1 MAIKLY
7 EHNRVAY
14 KTAKALLEREGKAA
28 IVHPTGTGKSFIAFK
43 LCEENPDKKIL
54 WLSPSEYIF
63 KTQIENLKSTSEGYT
78 PDNIT
83 FYTYAKLTYLSDSE
97 IEEIKPEY
105 IILDEFHRCG
115 AEVWGKGVQK
125 ILRTYADIPVL
136 GLSATNIRYLDN
148 QRDMAEELF
157 EGNIAS
163 EMTLGEAI
171 VRGILNPP
179 KYVLSVFQ
187 YQKDLEKYSYRVKHA
202 KNKAV
207 RDAGEKYLEAL
218 RRALDKADGLPEI
231 FEKHMENKRGKYIVF
246 CANVEHMEE
255 MTGYAEEWFGG
266 IDGNPHIYKAYSDDP
281 ETSKAFENFKKDES
295 DHLKL
300 LYCIDML
307 NEGVHVDD
315 VSGVILLRPTVS
327 PIIYKQQIGRALSA
341 SKMTKAVIFDI
352 VMNIDNLYSIGTI
365 EDEMQVV
372 MTYYRE
378 RGLENEIVNEYF
390 KIIDEVR
397 DCVQLFE
404 KLNDTLA
411 ASWEYMF
418 GEAKRYYEKN
428 GNLEVPKKYKTE
440 QGYSLGSWL
449 TTQRNVR
456 RGEQFGILGRERIEK
471 LDSIGMRW
479 ESSRDISWEK
489 NYAAAKDY
497 FKQYNN
503 LLPSVTDK
511 AYRGVKLGRWV
522 AQLRS
527 YRKSGICRAYLTDER
542 IKLLDEIGMV
552 WDVPDYLFEKNY
564 EALLAYY
571 REKGNV
577 NVPSYYVTREG
588 LRLGAWVSNIR
599 NRKNNIG
606 KGAELTI
613 EQIKRLDELGFSW
626 EGRFKNIWNKEYE
639 AACDYKAKHGD
650 LNIPVMYVTE
660 DGLALGR
667 WIRRQ
672 IDTAEKL
679 STEKREKLL
688 ALGVSFEKTDTW
700 KKKFELLEQYY
711 EEHGDLKIPS
721 DYVVEGV
728 WLGRW
733 FSEQKARLN
742 GKSIGKNGTKKTLN
756 EEQEKKLLS
765 LGVQKS
771 VTNSDISW
779 QEQYTCAKEFFKE
792 NGHLN
797 IPKNYISKNGKSVGR
812 WLAIQRGSKYTGKL
826 DAKRIALLE
835 DIGMTWSYDN
845 PWEIGFKYAK
855 SYFKK
860 NGDLLVKGD
869 FVTDDGYALGK
880 WIQNQRSAYK
890 GTARKGLTEE
900 QKKRLDNIGFVPDV
914 NEYKWNCAYERAVR
928 YYRENG
934 TVKVP
939 RGYEIDGIDLQIWIA
954 EQRRALKNGKL
965 TSIQLRKLSQIGVC
979 G

>member
-14 KTAKALLEREGKAA
+14 ETAKVLLEREGKAA

-43 LCEENPDKKIL
+43 LCEENSDKKIL

-63 KTQIENLKSTSEGYT
+63 KTQLENLKSTSEGYT
-78 PDNIT
+78 PDNIV
-83 FYTYAKLTYLSDSE
+83 FYTYAKLTYLSDDE

-125 ILRTYADIPVL
+125 VLRTYANVPVL

-187 YQKDLEKYSYRVKHA
+187 YQKDLKKYSYRVKHA

-341 SKMTKAVIFDI
+341 SKTTKAVIFDI

-378 RGLENEIVNEYF
+378 RGLENEIVNEHF

-397 DCVQLFE
+397 GCIELFE
-404 KLNDTLA
+404 RLNDTLS

-418 GEAKRYYEKN
+418 GEAKRYYEEN
-428 GNLEVPKKYKTE
+428 GNLEVSKNYKTE

-449 TTQRNVR
+449 TTQRKVR

-471 LDSIGMRW
+471 LDGIGMRW
-479 ESSRDISWEK
+479 ESYKDLSWNK
-489 NYAAAKDY
+489 YYTAAK
-497 FKQYNN
+497 K
-503 LLPSVTDK
+503 
-511 AYRGVKLGRWV
+511 
-522 AQLRS
+522 
-527 YRKSGICRAYLTDER
+527 
-542 IKLLDEIGMV
+542 
-552 WDVPDYLFEKNY
+552 
-564 EALLAYY
+564 YY
-571 REKGNV
+571 
-577 NVPSYYVTREG
+577 
-588 LRLGAWVSNIR
+588 A
-599 NRKNNIG
+599 
-606 KGAELTI
+606 
-613 EQIKRLDELGFSW
+613 
-626 EGRFKNIWNKEYE
+626 
-639 AACDYKAKHGD
+639 
-650 LNIPVMYVTE
+650 
-660 DGLALGR
+660 
-667 WIRRQ
+667 
-672 IDTAEKL
+672 
-679 STEKREKLL
+679 
-688 ALGVSFEKTDTW
+688 
-700 KKKFELLEQYY
+700 
-711 EEHGDLKIPS
+711 EHGDLKVPVSYTVNGLNLGSWISNLRTYRKNGGQSSFISEERTKALNEIGMIWDVSDTLWERNYKAAKAYYKIHGNLDIPLT
-721 DYVVEGV
+721 YVTKDGIKLGIWLNNVRGIHNGKITGRKLTREQVEALNEIGMLWSPKFDRAWEKGYAYAKAYYETHGDLKV
-728 WLGRW
+728 PSTYKEQDGYRLGAWICNQR
-733 FSEQKARLN
+733 EQK
-742 GKSIGKNGTKKTLN
+742 
-756 EEQEKKLLS
+756 E
-765 LGVQKS
+765 
-771 VTNSDISW
+771 
-779 QEQYTCAKEFFKE
+779 
-792 NGHLN
+792 
-797 IPKNYISKNGKSVGR
+797 
-812 WLAIQRGSKYTGKL
+812 
-826 DAKRIALLE
+826 
-835 DIGMTWSYDN
+835 
-845 PWEIGFKYAK
+845 
-855 SYFKK
+855 
-860 NGDLLVKGD
+860 
-869 FVTDDGYALGK
+869 
-880 WIQNQRSAYK
+880 
-890 GTARKGLTEE
+890 
-900 QKKRLDNIGFVPDV
+900 
-914 NEYKWNCAYERAVR
+914 
-928 YYRENG
+928 
-934 TVKVP
+934 
-939 RGYEIDGIDLQIWIA
+939 
-954 EQRRALKNGKL
+954 
-965 TSIQLRKLSQIGVC
+965 
-979 G
+979 

>member
-1 MAIKLY
+1 M
-7 EHNRVAY
+7 
-14 KTAKALLEREGKAA
+14 
-28 IVHPTGTGKSFIAFK
+28 
-43 LCEENPDKKIL
+43 
-54 WLSPSEYIF
+54 
-63 KTQIENLKSTSEGYT
+63 
-78 PDNIT
+78 
-83 FYTYAKLTYLSDSE
+83 
-97 IEEIKPEY
+97 
-105 IILDEFHRCG
+105 
-115 AEVWGKGVQK
+115 
-125 ILRTYADIPVL
+125 
-136 GLSATNIRYLDN
+136 
-148 QRDMAEELF
+148 F

-255 MTGYAEEWFGG
+255 MTGYAEEWFGE

-489 NYAAAKDY
+489 NYAAA
-497 FKQYNN
+497 
-503 LLPSVTDK
+503 
-511 AYRGVKLGRWV
+511 
-522 AQLRS
+522 
-527 YRKSGICRAYLTDER
+527 
-542 IKLLDEIGMV
+542 
-552 WDVPDYLFEKNY
+552 
-564 EALLAYY
+564 
-571 REKGNV
+571 
-577 NVPSYYVTREG
+577 
-588 LRLGAWVSNIR
+588 
-599 NRKNNIG
+599 
-606 KGAELTI
+606 
-613 EQIKRLDELGFSW
+613 
-626 EGRFKNIWNKEYE
+626 
-639 AACDYKAKHGD
+639 
-650 LNIPVMYVTE
+650 
-660 DGLALGR
+660 
-667 WIRRQ
+667 
-672 IDTAEKL
+672 
-679 STEKREKLL
+679 
-688 ALGVSFEKTDTW
+688 
-700 KKKFELLEQYY
+700 
-711 EEHGDLKIPS
+711 
-721 DYVVEGV
+721 
-728 WLGRW
+728 
-733 FSEQKARLN
+733 
-742 GKSIGKNGTKKTLN
+742 
-756 EEQEKKLLS
+756 
-765 LGVQKS
+765 
-771 VTNSDISW
+771 
-779 QEQYTCAKEFFKE
+779 
-792 NGHLN
+792 
-797 IPKNYISKNGKSVGR
+797 
-812 WLAIQRGSKYTGKL
+812 
-826 DAKRIALLE
+826 
-835 DIGMTWSYDN
+835 
-845 PWEIGFKYAK
+845 
-855 SYFKK
+855 
-860 NGDLLVKGD
+860 
-869 FVTDDGYALGK
+869 
-880 WIQNQRSAYK
+880 
-890 GTARKGLTEE
+890 
-900 QKKRLDNIGFVPDV
+900 
-914 NEYKWNCAYERAVR
+914 
-928 YYRENG
+928 
-934 TVKVP
+934 
-939 RGYEIDGIDLQIWIA
+939 
-954 EQRRALKNGKL
+954 
-965 TSIQLRKLSQIGVC
+965 
-979 G
+979 